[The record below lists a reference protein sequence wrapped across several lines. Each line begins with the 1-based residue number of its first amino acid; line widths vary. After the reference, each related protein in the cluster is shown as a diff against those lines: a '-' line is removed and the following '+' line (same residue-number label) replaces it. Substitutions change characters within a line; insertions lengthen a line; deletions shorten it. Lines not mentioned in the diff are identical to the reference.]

1 MKCHEAFFAK
11 AHCRIDLRHR
21 RRLVGNAEYVAT
33 VSVVDPDSNELH
45 PLVSHDG
52 APIII
57 AGATDALALSS
68 TLTFLESRLGAFS
81 EISRGCVE
89 PALTATEGEPVMIE
103 EL

>member
-21 RRLVGNAEYVAT
+21 RQLVGNPEYVAT
-33 VSVVDPDSNELH
+33 VSVVDADSNELH
-45 PLVSHDG
+45 PLVSPDG

-89 PALTATEGEPVMIE
+89 PALTATQGEPVMIE